1 MPDLK
6 LAKLPD
12 RNPVKITITVRPEL
26 NAVLR
31 AYAEFY
37 RKSYGEEETVA
48 ELIPYMLQTFLES
61 DRGFSKAVK
70 DKEGGETPVSSL
82 RRPRRPN
89 GGGENTT
96 KP

>member
-37 RKSYGEEETVA
+37 RESYGEEETIA
-48 ELIPYMLQTFLES
+48 ELIPYMLQSFLEG
-61 DRGFSKAVK
+61 DRGFGKAMK
-70 DKEGGETPVSSL
+70 DKEGGDPVSSSHRS
-82 RRPRRPN
+82 RRSN
-89 GGGENTT
+89 GGGEDTT